1 MKCKC
6 GNHAPEGAKFCPD
19 CGFKLPATLKQGDEY
34 KPDRVYTVA
43 TALTDYFQGTIGE
56 AKLRQEI
63 RKGRIP
69 HVRIG
74 TKIILRKMAL
84 DAWAAEQERQSV
96 IRPKGRSGLQ
106 GK

>member
-1 MKCKC
+1 MLSREYDIWVDGPGTGHWITDENKRALVEWLARYK
-6 GNHAPEGAKFCPD
+6 GGLNLDMEPLPEI
-19 CGFKLPATLKQGDEY
+19 L
-34 KPDRVYTVA
+34 
-43 TALTDYFQGTIGE
+43 TIGE

-96 IRPKGRSGLQ
+96 ARAKGRPGVQ

>member
-1 MKCKC
+1 MK
-6 GNHAPEGAKFCPD
+6 NHYTCP
-19 CGFKLPATLKQGDEY
+19 LGDN
-34 KPDRVYTVA
+34 PDRLYTVA

-63 RKGRIP
+63 RKGKIP

-74 TKIILRKMAL
+74 TKIILRKAAL

-96 IRPKGRSGLQ
+96 AKAKPLRMVR
-106 GK
+106 